1 MRNLSK
7 LNTVHGSELME
18 GPIITCMSIGVY
30 AHALTRGNKY
40 IVKNED
46 RDKYRIIGNNG
57 KAVWISKAFFI
68 EGNIE
73 VPYLET
79 WKFDDDPKEFD
90 LVEVTLTFSD
100 GSERWSLV
108 TTPQKLVN
116 YFKKEM
122 ESPGFNIKHLIITKT
137 MDHDD
142 IEKTLKYLEVND
154 ELTEASKALER

>member
-1 MRNLSK
+1 
-7 LNTVHGSELME
+7 ME
-18 GPIITCMSIGVY
+18 GTIITCMSIGVY
-30 AHALTRGNKY
+30 AHALTKGNKY
-40 IVKNED
+40 IVKKED
-46 RDKYRIIGNNG
+46 RDKYRITGNLG
-57 KAVWISKAFFI
+57 KAVWISKAHFI

-73 VPYLET
+73 VPYLER

-90 LVEVTLTFSD
+90 LVEVTHTFSD

-122 ESPGFNIKHLIITKT
+122 KIPGFNIKHLIIANT

-142 IEKTLKYLEVND
+142 IEKILKYLEANN
-154 ELTEASKALER
+154 ELTEASKALEC

>member
-1 MRNLSK
+1 MDGR
-7 LNTVHGSELME
+7 
-18 GPIITCMSIGVY
+18 IITCRSIGVY
-30 AHALTRGNKY
+30 DHALTRGNKY

-46 RDKYRIIGNNG
+46 GDKYRIIGNHEKG
-57 KAVWISKAFFI
+57 VWISKAYFI

-73 VPYLET
+73 MPYLET

-116 YFKKEM
+116 HFKKEK
-122 ESPGFNIKHLIITKT
+122 ELPGFNIKHLIIMKT
-137 MDHDD
+137 MNHDN
-142 IEKTLKYLEVND
+142 IEKTLKYLEAND

>member
-1 MRNLSK
+1 
-7 LNTVHGSELME
+7 ME
-18 GPIITCMSIGVY
+18 EPIITCISIGVY

-40 IVKNED
+40 IVKKED
-46 RDKYRIIGNNG
+46 GDKYRIIGNHG
-57 KAVWISKAFFI
+57 KAVWVSKAHFI

-73 VPYLET
+73 VPYLEK

-116 YFKKEM
+116 HFEKEM
-122 ESPGFNIKHLIITKT
+122 EIPGFNIKHLIIAKT

-142 IEKTLKYLEVND
+142 IEKILKYLEANN
-154 ELTEASKALER
+154 ELTEASKALEC

>member
-1 MRNLSK
+1 
-7 LNTVHGSELME
+7 ME
-18 GPIITCMSIGVY
+18 GTIITCMSIGVY

-40 IVKNED
+40 IVEKED
-46 RDKYRIIGNNG
+46 RDKYRITGNHG
-57 KAVWISKAFFI
+57 KAVWISKAHFI
-68 EGNIE
+68 EGDIE
-73 VPYLET
+73 VPYLER

-90 LVEVTLTFSD
+90 LVEVPHTFSD

-122 ESPGFNIKHLIITKT
+122 KIPGFNIKHLIIANT

-142 IEKTLKYLEVND
+142 IEKY
-154 ELTEASKALER
+154 